1 MQLEERSFFNAV
13 FKFCEGANLP
23 MRADPTT
30 LYAYHKSY
38 LFSQTIARLV
48 REAGFD
54 GMIVR
59 GVHGENVQDEQG
71 QWRPKHYSDSV
82 GEMARTRRDR
92 IGLRSLKVCS
102 LEKTPFHQ
110 FFLCRDK
117 S

>member
-1 MQLEERSFFNAV
+1 MEQDGPLYIQRYCIPPDHLRLADFVQLEERSFLNAV

-59 GVHGENVQDEQG
+59 GVHGENVQDERG
-71 QWRPKHYSDSV
+71 QWHPKH
-82 GEMARTRRDR
+82 
-92 IGLRSLKVCS
+92 LQQ
-102 LEKTPFHQ
+102 H
-110 FFLCRDK
+110 CRF
-117 S
+117 